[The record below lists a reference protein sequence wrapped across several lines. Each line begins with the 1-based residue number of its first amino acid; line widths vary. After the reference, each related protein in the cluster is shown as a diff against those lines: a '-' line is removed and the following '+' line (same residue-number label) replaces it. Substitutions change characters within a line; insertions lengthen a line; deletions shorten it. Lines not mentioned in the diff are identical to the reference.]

1 MAKGIVIET
10 TGSWHQV
17 LLENGQLVQTRLKG
31 KFRLDKL
38 KLTNP
43 IAVGDQVTVGN
54 TNDDGSIIIQSIL
67 PRKNKIIRQS
77 PRKKR
82 HYHII
87 ASNIDQAIIVSSMKK
102 PKTKPGFIS
111 RVLVAL
117 EYYKIKPIILFNKT
131 DLYTKEDFAQ
141 LNQLTSDLEK
151 IGYEVLSCSTKE
163 KQNMELLKQKFNNK
177 VSVLTGPS
185 GVGKSSIVNTLN
197 PDINLRTKEV
207 SNYNEKGQHTTTYSK
222 MHSLFENSYI
232 IDTPGIKEYGLAKID
247 AYELSFYFP
256 EMKRLLQDCKFNNCQ
271 HINEP
276 KCAVKEA
283 LIKGEISEW
292 RYNTYLQ
299 IREELRIENKHY
311 L

>member
-1 MAKGIVIET
+1 MVEGIVIET

-17 LLENGQLVQTRLKG
+17 LLENGKLLQTRLKG
-31 KFRLDKL
+31 KFRLDNL

-43 IAVGDQVTVGN
+43 IAVGDKVILDN
-54 TNDDGSIIIQSIL
+54 TDDDESIVIQKIL

-87 ASNIDQAIIVSSMKK
+87 ASNIDQAIIVSSMKR
-102 PKTKPGFIS
+102 PRTKPGFIS
-111 RVLVAL
+111 RILVAL
-117 EYYKIKPIILFNKT
+117 EYYQITPVILFNKI
-131 DLYTKEDFAQ
+131 DIYQEKDFKALESLQ
-141 LNQLTSDLEK
+141 QDLEQ
-151 IGYEVLSCSTKE
+151 IGYKVIQCSTKE
-163 KQNMELLKQKFNNK
+163 NVNLDLLKQQFHQKL
-177 VSVLTGPS
+177 SVLTGPS
-185 GVGKSSIVNTLN
+185 GVGKSTIVNALN
-197 PDINLRTKEV
+197 PDIELRTKEV

-222 MHSLFENSYI
+222 MHELFKDSYI
-232 IDTPGIKEYGLAKID
+232 IDTPGIKEYGLAEID
-247 AYELSFYFP
+247 AYELSFYYP
-256 EMKRLLQDCKFNNCQ
+256 EMKRVMHNCKFNNCQ

-283 LIKGEISEW
+283 VSKGEISEW

-299 IREELRIENKHY
+299 IREELLIENKHY

>member
-1 MAKGIVIET
+1 MSEGIVIET
-10 TGSWHQV
+10 TGSWYKV
-17 LLENGQLVQTRLKG
+17 LLKNGQLVQARLKG
-31 KFRLDKL
+31 KFRLENL

-43 IAVGDQVTVGN
+43 IAVGDHVIVGN
-54 TNDDGSIIIQSIL
+54 TDDDESIVIQSIL

-87 ASNIDQAIIVSSMKK
+87 ASNIDQAIIVCSMKR

-117 EYYKIKPIILFNKT
+117 EYYQITPIILFNKT
-131 DLYTKEDFAQ
+131 DIYQKEDFEQ
-141 LNQLTSDLEK
+141 LEQFQNELEH
-151 IGYEVLSCSTKE
+151 IGYKVIQCSIKE
-163 KQNMELLKQKFNNK
+163 NKNINLLKEQFRQKLT
-177 VSVLTGPS
+177 VLTGPS

-197 PDINLRTKEV
+197 PEINLRTKEV
-207 SNYNEKGQHTTTYSK
+207 SNYNEKGQHTTTSSK
-222 MHSLFENSYI
+222 MHELLENSYI
-232 IDTPGIKEYGLAKID
+232 IDTPGIKEYGLAEID
-247 AYELSFYFP
+247 AYELSFYYP
-256 EMKRLLQDCKFNNCQ
+256 EMKRVLHNCKFNNCQ

-283 LIKGEISEW
+283 IANGEISEW
-292 RYNTYLQ
+292 RYDSYLQ
-299 IREELRIENKHY
+299 IREELLIENKHY